1 MDAQMTS
8 WLRTVVPALWSMLIA
23 WAVSLGLPD
32 TVTTAAAGLGEAV
45 VFPIV
50 LAAVYAG
57 LRRLERHMPDWLTR
71 TLLGSAK
78 TPNYGTAP
86 DGTPVITS
94 LPQTVTLDL
103 AQPPG
108 GPAEQMM
115 VDSVR
120 DSIRRH
126 RGGPVE

>member
-1 MDAQMTS
+1 MDTQLTS
-8 WLRTVVPALWSMLIA
+8 WLRTVVPALWSTLIA

-32 TVTTAAAGLGEAV
+32 TVTTVAEGLGEAV

-57 LRRLERHMPDWLTR
+57 LRRLERHLPDWLTR

-78 TPNYGTAP
+78 TPNYGTTP

-94 LPQTVTLDL
+94 VAPTTVTVDL
-103 AQPPG
+103 TRPPG
-108 GPAEQMM
+108 GPSDALL
-115 VDSVR
+115 DSLR
-120 DSIRRH
+120 DSIRR
-126 RGGPVE
+126 RGDPAD